1 MRLAIARW
9 AGLAGLLA
17 LVGCASSVA
26 GAPRAAPIAQGL
38 ESSST
43 VAAISVDSTAPEAS
57 IGNVVSGLAG
67 RTRDVPG
74 SNSIDLMPIEL
85 SEVVASSDYLVRV
98 KIRAIGPSILSTESG
113 DLQLTKS
120 GTDPGRLEP
129 LTPIAVDI
137 TEILAQRAVPR
148 FTLQSGESIELTLR
162 GGEVQVQVRAD
173 IAGTVFHMYDKP
185 PERGQKFGGPY
196 EVLEISQSTFVSAK
210 VGDEFVMLLAEQEI
224 PITSP
229 NSDTAVMRSVI
240 GPTYQSFGVF
250 SVDGSG
256 ALGNLHVGNSVGTVE
271 SLTLLVKDGFSKS
284 PTATK
289 MFTFISK

>member
-1 MRLAIARW
+1 MRVAIAWW
-9 AGLAGLLA
+9 AGLAGLWT
-17 LVGCASSVA
+17 LVGCASSVV
-26 GAPRAAPIAQGL
+26 GAPLTVPIAQGS

-137 TEILAQRAVPR
+137 TEILAQRAAPR
-148 FTLQSGESIELTLR
+148 FTLQSGESIKLILR

-173 IAGTVFHMYDKP
+173 IAGSVFHMYDKP
-185 PERGQKFGGPY
+185 PEPGQKPPGLF
-196 EVLEISQSTFVSAK
+196 VDMEISQSTFVSAK
-210 VGDEFVMLLAEQEI
+210 VGDELVLLLAEQEI
-224 PITSP
+224 PMTSP
-229 NSDTAVMRSVI
+229 NSDIAVMRSVI

-256 ALGNLHVGNSVGTVE
+256 ALGNLHFGNSVGTVE
-271 SLTLLVKDGFSKS
+271 SFALLVKDGFSKS

>member
-1 MRLAIARW
+1 MRVATGRRS
-9 AGLAGLLA
+9 GLVGLLA
-17 LVGCASSVA
+17 LVGCASSVV
-26 GAPRAAPIAQGL
+26 GAPRAVPIAQGSK
-38 ESSST
+38 SSST
-43 VAAISVDSTAPEAS
+43 VAAISVDSTAAEAS
-57 IGNVVSGLAG
+57 IGSVVSGLAG

-85 SEVVASSDYLVRV
+85 SEVVASSEYLVRV

-148 FTLQSGESIELTLR
+148 FTLQSGESIKLILR

-173 IAGTVFHMYDKP
+173 IAGSVFHMYDKP
-185 PERGQKFGGPY
+185 PEPGQKLGGPF
-196 EVLEISQSTFVSAK
+196 EVVEISQSTFVSAK

-256 ALGNLHVGNSVGTVE
+256 ALGNLHFGNSVGTVE

-289 MFTFISK
+289 MFKFISK

>member
-1 MRLAIARW
+1 MRVATGRRS
-9 AGLAGLLA
+9 GFVGLLA
-17 LVGCASSVA
+17 LVGCASSVV
-26 GAPRAAPIAQGL
+26 GAPRVVPLAQGS

-113 DLQLTKS
+113 DLQLPKS
-120 GTDPGRLEP
+120 RLDPGRLEP

-148 FTLQSGESIELTLR
+148 FTLQSGESFKLILR

-173 IAGTVFHMYDKP
+173 IAGSVFHMYDKP
-185 PERGQKFGGPY
+185 PEPGQKLGGPF
-196 EVLEISQSTFVSAK
+196 EVVEISQSTFVSAK

-224 PITSP
+224 PMTSP
-229 NSDTAVMRSVI
+229 NSDIAVKRNFV

-250 SVDGSG
+250 AVDGSG
-256 ALGNLHVGNSVGTVE
+256 VLGNLHFGNSSGTVE
-271 SLTLLVKDGFSKS
+271 SFALLVTDGFSKS
-284 PTATK
+284 PRSTK